1 MKRVV
6 QYSMDIFIRN
16 EAENEI
22 DNEIDLEKL
31 IAEVLE
37 EKGLCVCGVGFT
49 GDLTEVY
56 EKDYPDYL
64 KGIIELEES

>member
-16 EAENEI
+16 EAENET
-22 DNEIDLEKL
+22 DLEKL
-31 IAEVLE
+31 IAEALE

-49 GDLTEVY
+49 SDLTEVY
-56 EKDYPDYL
+56 KKDYPEYL
-64 KGIIELEES
+64 KGIIELEGN